1 LCLGNSDDSS
11 LAYGRDAAGLAK
23 IDTPAATVVPAL
35 LASLVA
41 IVRLTEPKTLTC
53 DVSPSEAPPE
63 TSVRVGRTQFMA
75 VFDHA

>member
-1 LCLGNSDDSS
+1 
-11 LAYGRDAAGLAK
+11 LAYGRDEAGLAK

-41 IVRLTEPKTLTC
+41 IVRLTEPKMLTC
-53 DVSPSEAPPE
+53 EVRASEAPTE
-63 TSVRVGRTQFMA
+63 RSVRLGMTPLRA